1 MDRGLPGG
9 PVALALGIITLA
21 FAFIAGWV
29 LNIAALLGGYAT
41 MEISELMLRL
51 VGAVIAPLGAVLG
64 WFL

>member
-21 FAFIAGWV
+21 CAFIAGWV

-51 VGAVIAPLGAVLG
+51 VGAVIAPLGAVMG

>member
-21 FAFIAGWV
+21 CAFIAGWV
-29 LNIAALLGGYAT
+29 LNIAALLGSYAT
-41 MEISELMLRL
+41 METTELVLRL
-51 VGAVIAPLGAVLG
+51 VGAVIFPLGSLFG